1 MTRGKTFVFSCS
13 PAISGPPRRI
23 RSPPPKLPSFLDGRF
38 PEILHKDCSLNAL
51 KEDYDLIQTPPRLL
65 DLRGG
70 SEFCP
75 GGGKSVN

>member
-13 PAISGPPRRI
+13 IAISGPPR
-23 RSPPPKLPSFLDGRF
+23 SFEVPPKLPSFLDGRF

-51 KEDYDLIQTPPRLL
+51 KEDYDLIHTPPRLP

-70 SEFCP
+70 
-75 GGGKSVN
+75 

>member
-23 RSPPPKLPSFLDGRF
+23 RSPPKLPSFLDGWF

-51 KEDYDLIQTPPRLL
+51 KKDYDLIQTPPPLP

-70 SEFCP
+70 SEFRP